1 MGKEH
6 SAKKSALETWSRPAE
21 QPAPEEDLTD
31 LLVAWGEGDPEAGE
45 ELMRRVSGR
54 LRRLAGRFLRQE
66 RRDHTLETAD
76 LINEAYLRLIR
87 QENVTWES
95 RRHFFAMTGK
105 MMRRILV
112 DHARRRAFSKHG
124 GHLERLP
131 EEALEM
137 QAAAEGDE
145 SLIALGGALDALTEE
160 SEELSIVVEL
170 RYFVGLTGDEIAE
183 SLGISRPTVQRRWKM
198 ARAWLYRYM
207 KSAESDTQ
215 HRKGQG

>member
-1 MGKEH
+1 MEKEDPAGKIDP
-6 SAKKSALETWSRPAE
+6 ETWIEPAALPGE
-21 QPAPEEDLTD
+21 DDLTG

-45 ELMRRVSGR
+45 ELMRQVSGR
-54 LRRLAGRFLRQE
+54 LRRLAGRFLRHE
-66 RRDHTLETAD
+66 RRDHTLETAE

-131 EEALEM
+131 EEVLEDH
-137 QAAAEGDE
+137 AAETGDE

-160 SEELSIVVEL
+160 REELSTVVEL

-198 ARAWLYRYM
+198 ARAWLYRYLQS
-207 KSAESDTQ
+207 KSDEVVGGPTL
-215 HRKGQG
+215 